1 MSAGVSDRILSG
13 QILIRKILSLWCNE
27 KFCELGLSCVG
38 FGIHESTDIA
48 AIKSDLQQ
56 LSEVKTNTKTLLDNQ
71 QSVLELLQSNLTAM
85 NRIGEF

>member
-1 MSAGVSDRILSG
+1 MAHSRV
-13 QILIRKILSLWCNE
+13 
-27 KFCELGLSCVG
+27 KFCIVAFCHCDVVKIVVNCVG

-48 AIKSDLQQ
+48 AIKNDLEQ

-71 QSVLELLQSNLTAM
+71 QSVLELLQCNLTAM